1 MDISKGI
8 HPATIFIFPL
18 PSFFGLGSIEARVSC
33 TMHLTQMPND
43 AEWKT
48 IISTLVYRLRG
59 LTLQRSTH
67 THTGVTVSLA
77 TAQLDMVA
85 AGKPQTS
92 NFNLC

>member
-8 HPATIFIFPL
+8 HPATVFIFPL

-33 TMHLTQMPND
+33 TMYSN
-43 AEWKT
+43 AERRRVENHN
-48 IISTLVYRLRG
+48 STLVYRFRG

-77 TAQLDMVA
+77 TAHLEMVA
-85 AGKPQTS
+85 AGKPQIS